1 MEGSTLRELAIRV
14 SQYFLD
20 FLESDFKRQQAP
32 RRRLTLQ
39 TDAGFRA
46 GMKVAPYPALQKKA
60 WHVLTSLSGEGTHFT
75 FRSGAFTRPM
85 SATLTSV
92 VRQHIEALPESALT
106 AVRSSV
112 VQQARE
118 TRGAALK
125 NPETWVDQRRA
136 HVASELST
144 QVIHPLLALLDG
156 PLTQQAYSAADSL
169 FAAEIELVERVAADL
184 DAALP
189 GALSALIATGDE
201 APLQAACDTLLTLDG
216 VQAALSTHFDAYATA
231 DAFLEF
237 RDLDQYVSTS
247 EGMQVYLYLGAIKYA
262 GMTFPVFF
270 LPVDIERLVDGR
282 GYEVSLRP
290 HLYANKRAID
300 FVLQELGAR
309 QQRAWTNPIRE
320 RITYLDPGQSVLAA
334 AAPMF
339 RELATAFDLAGQL
352 ELTPDREDRAAT
364 ADLTLSTA
372 LHFAAFD
379 SADEALLNDYEEMIE
394 QARLNKDG
402 VIGLFERIVQGVLTE
417 NPVSAHRDIDGG
429 WDALPFVDRLVAD
442 TPIPLNEEQRKVLAA
457 LNRPDC
463 QFILV
468 EGPPGTG
475 KSHTITAIAADCA
488 LKKRSC
494 LILSDKKEAL
504 DVVQQKLSDAMNAVR
519 HDKKFPNPIL
529 RLGQDSANFRSLTSN
544 QTLAQVTAY
553 AKASNA
559 HATQVA
565 AELTDKRDVL
575 KQQIQQTVTALGGV
589 ALRDVA
595 DLYRLEATLGQT
607 VAGLAAALERA
618 VLPELSAEVRRLD
631 RTDGSLETYLRHLF
645 ATGAAGS
652 TRTLRA
658 QVRVDTAAA
667 ALAGEANARAMA
679 LLDSIDTEQLRRLQ
693 STLLAFD
700 QLRMPVFGHLFR
712 GTQVRALE
720 AMLNSTLRSSAPL
733 LLRRDASVL
742 RLLAATGERI
752 RRALP
757 DYGCAVA
764 DLPVVYRAIAKGR
777 TFPVAATWGTVLT
790 LLSERSDPDLDA
802 LFVGG
807 TAGTGNDWAQRWL
820 LALEYLAIWSG
831 LHDRFAGAPQMDY
844 VGSKTQLE
852 QLNTTVMNAEVDNR
866 LVGFMNDHRADAR
879 TLASLITQRQKFPEE
894 KFGDVKE
901 SFPIIIASIREFGE
915 YMPLRAGLFDVLV
928 IDEAS
933 QVSVA
938 QAFPALL
945 RAKQVVVLGD
955 SKQFSNTKSS
965 NASIA
970 LNDKHRADLVQYFK
984 REVSAQA
991 EALHRLSR
999 FDVKCSVLEFVEL
1012 CANYNVMLKKHFRS
1026 YKELISF
1033 SSQTFYNGQLQAI
1046 KIRGCPLDEVIQFSE
1061 VNPAGHRATRGTNP
1075 AEAEFILERLLELVD
1090 AEEPPTV
1097 GVITPFREQQTLLT
1111 RVLFGHARGAE
1122 FQDKLR
1128 LKVMT
1133 CDSCQ
1138 GEERQLIFYSLVAT
1152 KEHDALNYVFPVH
1165 LEQAQEHVEEKLK
1178 VQRLNVAF
1186 SRAQEMI
1193 WFVLSKPTSEYHG
1206 AIAKVLHHY
1215 QGILESGDGAS
1226 RQTDPNS
1233 PMEAKLLGWLT
1244 ETPFYQR
1251 AADQIEI
1258 VPQFPIGD
1266 YLRQLDPTYQHQ
1278 AYRVDFLM
1286 TVSAPAGRVHVII
1299 EYDGF
1304 EHHFQRGH
1312 DIHVGNHERYLR
1324 EEDVE
1329 RQLILESYG
1338 YRFLRVNRFN
1348 LGLDPVATLSDR
1360 LTRLVAQTLQSPG
1373 VDTLEILQAQAEGLT
1388 KKELKP
1394 CSRCG
1399 AIKPHDQF
1407 YDPHLGGGNGGHGRV
1422 CLECKTA
1429 ERTVAAQKAPRAT
1442 QWHHRKRWGRRY

>member
-1 MEGSTLRELAIRV
+1 MENSTLRELAIRV

-46 GMKVAPYPALQKKA
+46 GMRVSPYPALQQKA
-60 WHVLTSLSGEGTHFT
+60 WSVLTSPSGEGTSFT
-75 FRSGAFTRPM
+75 FRGGTFTRPM
-85 SATLTSV
+85 SATLKSV
-92 VRQHIEALPESALT
+92 VRQHIEAIPESTIAE
-106 AVRSSV
+106 VRGDV
-112 VQQARE
+112 VEQARE
-118 TRGAALK
+118 SRGAALK
-125 NPETWVDQRRA
+125 NPEAWVDQRRSGLA
-136 HVASELST
+136 NELGT

-189 GALSALIATGDE
+189 EALSHIIATGDE
-201 APLQAACDTLLTLDG
+201 GPLRAACDALFTLDG
-216 VQAALSTHFDAYATA
+216 VQQALTTFFDAYATA

-237 RDLDQYVSTS
+237 RDLEQYVSTS
-247 EGMQVYLYLGAIKYA
+247 EGLQVYLYLGAVKYG

-270 LPVDIERLVDGR
+270 LPVDVVRLQDGR

-309 QQRAWTNPIRE
+309 QQRAWTNPIRD
-320 RITYLDPGQSVLAA
+320 RITYLAPEQSAFAA
-334 AAPMF
+334 AAPLF
-339 RELATAFDLAGQL
+339 REIATAFDLAGQL
-352 ELTPDREDRAAT
+352 ELTPNREDSAAT
-364 ADLTLSTA
+364 TELTLSTA

-402 VIGLFERIVQGVLTE
+402 VIDLFESIVKGVIID
-417 NPVSAHRDIDGG
+417 NPISAHRHIEGE

-463 QFILV
+463 RFILV

-519 HDKKFPNPIL
+519 YDKRFPNPIL
-529 RLGQDSANFRSLTSN
+529 RLGQEQSNFRSLTAN
-544 QTLAQVTAY
+544 QSLSQIAAS

-559 HATQVA
+559 HSAQVA
-565 AELTDKRDVL
+565 ADLTDRREAL
-575 KQQIQQTVTALGGV
+575 KQQIRQTVTTLGSV
-589 ALRDVA
+589 AMRDVA
-595 DLYRLEATLGQT
+595 WVHQAEASLEQVGSALPTALQYAVSVELTAELRCIDL
-607 VAGLAAALERA
+607 
-618 VLPELSAEVRRLD
+618 
-631 RTDGSLETYLRHLF
+631 TDGTLEVYLRALF

-652 TRTLRA
+652 LQTLRA

-667 ALAGEANARAMA
+667 AMAGGMNARAMA
-679 LLDSIDTEQLRRLQ
+679 LLDSIDVAQLRSLQ
-693 STLLAFD
+693 GTLLTFD
-700 QLRMPVFGHLFR
+700 QLKMPLVGYLFR
-712 GTQVRALE
+712 GGQVRALE
-720 AMLNSTLRSSAPL
+720 ATLNDTLRATGPL
-733 LLRRDASVL
+733 LLRRDADTLRVL
-742 RLLAATGERI
+742 ATAAERI
-752 RRALP
+752 RRALT
-757 DYGCAVA
+757 DYGCSEAE
-764 DLPVVYRAIAKGR
+764 LPPVYRAIAKGR
-777 TFPVAATWGTVLT
+777 TFPVAATWGTILT
-790 LLSERSDPDLDA
+790 LLAARQDPALDA

-807 TAGTGNDWAQRWL
+807 TVGTGAEWTRRWI
-820 LALEYLAIWSG
+820 LALGYLGTWSG
-831 LHDRFAGAPQMDY
+831 LHDRFASAPQMDY

-866 LVGFMNDHRADAR
+866 LVDFMNEHRADAR

-901 SFPIIIASIREFGE
+901 SFPIIIASIHEFGE
-915 YMPLRAGLFDVLV
+915 YMPLKADLFDVLV

-945 RAKQVVVLGD
+945 RARQIVVLGD
-955 SKQFSNTKSS
+955 AKQFSNTKSS

-970 LNDKHRADLVQYFK
+970 LNEKHRAELVQYFK
-984 REVSAQA
+984 REVSAEA
-991 EALHRLSR
+991 EKLHRLSR

-1012 CANYNVMLKKHFRS
+1012 CANYNVMLRKHFRS

-1046 KIRGCPLDEVIQFSE
+1046 KIRGCPLDEVIQFSL
-1061 VNPAGHRATRGTNP
+1061 VDPAGQRATRGTNE
-1075 AEAEFILERLLELVD
+1075 AEAQFILERLLELLD
-1090 AEEPPTV
+1090 AEDPPTV
-1097 GVITPFREQQTLLT
+1097 GVITPFREQQTLLSRT
-1111 RVLFGHARGAE
+1111 LFGHARGTE
-1122 FQDKLR
+1122 FQDVLR

-1165 LEQAQEHVEEKLK
+1165 LDQVQEHVEEKLK

-1215 QGILESGDGAS
+1215 QGILERGDGAS
-1226 RQTDPNS
+1226 LQTDPSS
-1233 PMEAKLLGWLT
+1233 PMEAKLFEWLLA
-1244 ETPFYQR
+1244 TPFYQQ
-1251 AADQIEI
+1251 AVDQIEV

-1266 YLRQLDPTYQHQ
+1266 YLRQLDPSYKHQ
-1278 AYRVDFLM
+1278 AYRVDFLV
-1286 TVSAPAGRVHVII
+1286 TVSAPAGRVHII
-1299 EYDGF
+1299 VEYDGF
-1304 EHHFQRGH
+1304 EHHFKRGV

-1348 LGLDPVATLSDR
+1348 LGVDPVATLSER
-1360 LTRLVAQTLQSPG
+1360 LTRLVSQTLESPE
-1373 VDTLEILQAQAEGLT
+1373 VSTIETLQAQAEGLVNREMKACT
-1388 KKELKP
+1388 
-1394 CSRCG
+1394 RCG
-1399 AIKPHDQF
+1399 KIRAHDQF
-1407 YDPHLGGGNGGHGRV
+1407 YDPQLGGGNGGHGRI
-1422 CLECKTA
+1422 CLECKSA
-1429 ERTVAAQKAPRAT
+1429 ERTAAAQKAPRVP
-1442 QWHHRKRWGRRY
+1442 QWHHRRRWRRR